1 MSRIGPIIIAE
12 DDLDDQEIMR
22 EVFESLSIK
31 NPLRFFTD
39 GEEVLQYLQTTTE
52 QPFIIISDVNLAR
65 MNGLELRRRINAD
78 EKLRQ
83 KSIPFVFLTTGATH
97 HYVQEA
103 YNLMVQGFFKKENN
117 FRQIQNTI
125 RMIIEYWLIC
135 RHPNSKTG

>member
-1 MSRIGPIIIAE
+1 
-12 DDLDDQEIMR
+12 
-22 EVFESLSIK
+22 
-31 NPLRFFTD
+31 
-39 GEEVLQYLQTTTE
+39 
-52 QPFIIISDVNLAR
+52 